1 MVFFLP
7 LIFGVLKAAATKA
20 AGAVATGATKA
31 VAGASKLGSK
41 GLIGQIGGGLSN
53 VGGGIADIAGGVGDL
68 AQGKGFGGISQ
79 GAERALGGIAQVQES
94 ANSAPL
100 DKAGGFMKS
109 VTGLD
114 MSQADI
120 MEKIPF
126 SEGMKENAMKAIAN
140 RQGNDSEY
148 TVAPSLGSSSSIQ
161 TISSGPPP
169 AAAGP
174 LGPVDPRQNYGQN
187 NFMAGLA
194 ADRFGSS
201 SLPVTYLG
209 RRSNGLDQRIPVSGN
224 PIGTDTVRA
233 VVDVTPGERISV
245 EPTKESRMV
254 EAIGGGFPSHML
266 ASGRNASVLASL
278 NGQQAAIKQVSLAAA
293 SEEQKR
299 NFEGPH
305 TFLGGKASPVDVG
318 SGSSVG
324 DLFLPPKREAT
335 GLEKTLSWIGF
346 LANRF
351 QGPLPSQR
359 IAGIE
364 SSNRQTD
371 AFSALGNF
379 YNQLGVENRGMTSAE
394 AMGLEGLR
402 IGSGLPSSGI
412 IGSDSISNVGGYL
425 VRDPGKLGGNI
436 YKIGEAVRQTDDD
449 ETRTT
454 IKLDGGVTAQYVTG
468 PGGGPGYWISA
479 TDGSQIA
486 RTGEPDEVVPLEARR
501 DPPGRDQSGA
511 EFSKKSDLKG
521 KAEKLKQAKNQ
532 FESFLENP
540 GAKEAFNKALQIGDT
555 VALEGFFRAP
565 NGSRIAQ
572 MMQSDFDFV
581 KDRPFADIIGNEKL
595 VSKEDLAVAN
605 WWKAVFEAYG
615 QAGSRGAD

>member
-7 LIFGVLKAAATKA
+7 LILGVLKAAATKA

-41 GLIGQIGGGLSN
+41 GLIGQIGGGLSD

-100 DKAGGFMKS
+100 DKAGGFIKS

-148 TVAPSLGSSSSIQ
+148 TVAPSLGSSSAIQ

-174 LGPVDPRQNYGQN
+174 PGPVAPRQNYGQN

-209 RRSNGLDQRIPVSGN
+209 RRSNGLDQKIPVSGN

-278 NGQQAAIKQVSLAAA
+278 NGQQAAMKQVSQAAA

-299 NFEGPH
+299 DFEGPH
-305 TFLGGKASPVDVG
+305 TFFGGKASPVGVD

-412 IGSDSISNVGGYL
+412 IGSDSISNVGGRL
-425 VRDPGKLGGNI
+425 FRDPGKLGGSI
-436 YKIGEAVRQTDDD
+436 YQVGEAIGKTRD
-449 ETRTT
+449 EKRTT
-454 IKLDGGVTAQYVTG
+454 IKLDGGVTAEYVTG
-468 PGGGPGYWISA
+468 PEGGPGHWISA
-479 TDGSQIA
+479 TDGSKIS
-486 RTGEPDEVVPLEARR
+486 RTGEPDEPVPDEAKREPR
-501 DPPGRDQSGA
+501 GRDQSGA
-511 EFSKKSDLKG
+511 EFNKKSDLKG
-521 KAEKLKQAKNQ
+521 KAEKLRQAKNQ
-532 FESFLENP
+532 FESFFDNP
-540 GAKEAFNKALQIGDT
+540 GAKEAFNQALQTGNPA
-555 VALEGFFRAP
+555 ALRGFFRGS

-581 KDRPFADIIGNEKL
+581 NDRPFADIIGNKKL

-605 WWKAVFEAYG
+605 WWKTVFEAYG

>member
-7 LIFGVLKAAATKA
+7 LILGVLKAAATKA

-31 VAGASKLGSK
+31 AAGASKLGSK
-41 GLIGQIGGGLSN
+41 GLIGQIGGGLSD

-100 DKAGGFMKS
+100 DKAGGFIKS

-174 LGPVDPRQNYGQN
+174 LGPVAPRQNYGQN

-254 EAIGGGFPSHML
+254 EAIGNGLPSHKL

-278 NGQQAAIKQVSLAAA
+278 NGQQAAMRQVSLAA
-293 SEEQKR
+293 EQKKD
-299 NFEGPH
+299 FEGPH
-305 TFLGGKASPVDVG
+305 TFYGGKSSPVDVG

-379 YNQLGVENRGMTSAE
+379 RTQLALEDRGMTSAE

-425 VRDPGKLGGNI
+425 FRDPGKFGGPI
-436 YKIGEAVRQTDDD
+436 SQVGEAIRQTDNN
-449 ETRTT
+449 ETRRT
-454 IKLDGGVTAQYVTG
+454 INLDGGVTAEYVIG
-468 PGGGPGYWISA
+468 PEGGPGHWISA
-479 TDGSQIA
+479 TDGSRIA
-486 RTGEPDEVVPLEARR
+486 RTGEPDEVVPLEAMR
-501 DPPGRDQSGA
+501 DPRSRDQSSA
-511 EFSKKSDLKG
+511 EFNKRSDLKG
-521 KAEKLKQAKNQ
+521 KAEKLRQAKNQ
-532 FESFLENP
+532 FESFFENA
-540 GAKEAFNKALQIGDT
+540 GAKEAFNQALQTGDP
-555 VALEGFFRAP
+555 VALRGFFRGS

-581 KDRPFADIIGNEKL
+581 NDRPFADIIGNKNL
-595 VSKEDLAVAN
+595 VSKEDLEVAN
-605 WWKAVFEAYG
+605 WWKTVFEAYG